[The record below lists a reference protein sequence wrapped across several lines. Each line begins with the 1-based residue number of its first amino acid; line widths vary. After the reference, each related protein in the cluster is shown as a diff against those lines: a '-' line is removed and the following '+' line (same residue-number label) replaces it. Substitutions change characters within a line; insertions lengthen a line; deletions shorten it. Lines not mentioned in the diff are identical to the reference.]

1 MRSQSCKGGF
11 WWTDRYQVM
20 LSWLLKFKQ
29 GNQDHHRGHM
39 NRSPL
44 GQASSILSVYHG
56 GKKLNIPVLQSVS
69 NRQELWALKM
79 NVIPLLMTY
88 QTTEFT
94 QNPILGYGAQLSKV
108 LNLSVKTEDT
118 FKRGRMYFL
127 PSIPRIAEILVRMV
141 TTVCGLMA
149 RRIIGAITK
158 KMSQKTSWNASIKM
172 VFLNQLVG
180 VLYSSVLPCQS
191 VCSSSGVSSEGYL

>member
-1 MRSQSCKGGF
+1 
-11 WWTDRYQVM
+11 
-20 LSWLLKFKQ
+20 
-29 GNQDHHRGHM
+29 M

-44 GQASSILSVYHG
+44 GYASSILSVYHK
-56 GKKLNIPVLQSVS
+56 GKKLNIPVFQPVS

-94 QNPILGYGAQLSKV
+94 QNPIVGYGAQLSEV

-118 FKRGRMYFL
+118 FKGGRMYFL
-127 PSIPRIAEILVRMV
+127 PSIPGIAAILVGMV

-158 KMSQKTSWNASIKM
+158 KTSQKTSWNASIKM
-172 VFLNQLVG
+172 VYLNQLVG
-180 VLYSSVLPCQS
+180 VLHSSVLPCQS
-191 VCSSSGVSSEGYL
+191 VCSFSGVSSE